1 MVGIDKLLQEL
12 MERGASD
19 LHIVDGS
26 PPTIRVDG
34 EIEALDYEPLTPQQ
48 TQSLVYSLLTEKQK
62 AKFEATNELDLGFG
76 IKGIGRIRMN
86 VYRQRGAVCAALRA
100 IPYEFMSFEELGLP
114 PVIYQVVKMRTG
126 LILVTGPT
134 GCGKSTTLASIINYL
149 NEHRTSHIVTIEDP
163 IEYVHQH
170 KKCVVSQREVGS
182 DTETFGASLKHIM
195 RQDPDI
201 ILIGEMRDLE
211 TIEAALT
218 VSETGHLVFATLHTP
233 DAVQS
238 VNRIIDVFPPHQQP
252 QIRSQLSFVLQAVFS
267 QELVRK
273 QGGGR
278 VLVCEAMLV
287 TPAIRNM
294 IREEKT
300 EQIASAMQAGGKYG
314 MQTKNQALYDLYKKK
329 YVTKEQ
335 IFALSN
341 DVEELKRLIG
351 KGVMKN
357 GF

>member
-1 MVGIDKLLQEL
+1 MIEINKLLEEM
-12 MERGASD
+12 MEKGASD
-19 LHIVDGS
+19 LHIIDGC
-26 PPTIRVDG
+26 PPSIRFEG
-34 EIEALDYEPLTPQQ
+34 EIHALDYGPLDPQQ
-48 TQSLVYSLLTEKQK
+48 TQAVIYSILTEKQK

-86 VYRQRGAVCAALRA
+86 VYRQRGAVCAAMRA
-100 IPYEFMSFEELGLP
+100 IPYDFMSFEELGLP
-114 PVIYQVVKMRTG
+114 SLIWSIIKMRMG

-134 GCGKSTTLASIINYL
+134 GCGKSTTLAAIINYL

-163 IEYVHQH
+163 IEYVHTH
-170 KKCVVSQREVGS
+170 KKCVVSQRETGA
-182 DTETFGASLKHIM
+182 DTETFGAALKHVM

-238 VNRIIDVFPPHQQP
+238 INRIIDVFPPHQQP

-267 QELVRK
+267 QELFKK
-273 QGGGR
+273 QDGGR
-278 VLVCEAMLV
+278 CLACEALLI

-294 IREEKT
+294 IREQKT
-300 EQIASAMQAGGKYG
+300 EQIASAIQSGGKYG
-314 MQTKNQALYDLYKKK
+314 MQTKNQALYNLYKKRSI
-329 YVTKEQ
+329 TKDQ
-335 IFALSN
+335 AYASSN
-341 DVEELKRLIG
+341 DVTELKRSIE
-351 KGVMKN
+351 KGLL
-357 GF
+357 